1 LNTIEFEE
9 DVLKVNGKIV
19 DAEKYR
25 SMIKGDKVR
34 IKIDEKAIA
43 Q

>member
-1 LNTIEFEE
+1 
-9 DVLKVNGKIV
+9 VLKVNGKIV

-25 SMIKGDKVR
+25 SMIKGDKML
-34 IKIDEKAIA
+34 IKIDEKAVT